1 MGKTRGVHETTPELR
16 NRMVGMYEA
25 GLGLREIAAAVNCS
39 QRTVKR
45 WLNRFDKEGTVE
57 TRERCGR
64 KRATTSEQ
72 DEAIIRLAT
81 QTPITAAKTVLP
93 ALGLNCSVDT
103 IRERLHKA
111 GIHNWSPSRKY
122 MQRIPLGDTDGA
134 AIQQPVWRPTGTQLG
149 KKKSSKDTSKNDKN
163 TSTTKKKNPSWK
175 IRAKDVYVGDGA
187 PLENAKQSNEQ
198 QEFIFSQQNAPQSQT
213 TDMQAPSQPLP
224 SNQTEFGN
232 ALSLVQQAQPVYQ
245 YPGLNISQNWPLD
258 LVQGSHHYP
267 QGQPNPI
274 SHEQPLS
281 QQLQEL
287 RTRQEQ
293 QQHQAQQVQQ
303 TIPDQTHSLDQE
315 QRQLKVEHQI
325 QHQQHQEHLQL
336 ASPQTNTNINSDTFN
351 SCSSQDSNQSSS
363 REPKNESTA
372 KPVKLERFLPIRLQE
387 DHPHQFLELPV
398 QSEPP
403 HYLRTAV
410 DDDSGCKTQVPAVLQ
425 PARLHC
431 TSKEDTERSMS
442 QRRKKKG
449 GKAKGTLETS
459 VEIRNRMIG
468 MSEAGLSTLSIALAI
483 DRSVRKNMWLE
494 RWHKEGNVQT
504 KERKGRRRITTKEQ
518 DEAIIAM
525 ATQQPLTAA
534 KYVAPA
540 LGLKCSVDT
549 IRERLHKAGIHSW
562 KLGKKQGEGNAVH
575 TVHLWQPSGNRPN
588 KPKMLGEKK
597 KKSNS
602 NKKRDQATKNTSK
615 RLSSKKRR
623 TESTTLKIV
632 PPSANIIPEQSTVL
646 PFHNPATMANYVSGP
661 NIMQPVHNIT
671 TALPTLV
678 QPQPPPPGPPPGPQS
693 MQPMGP
699 MMQQRPD
706 CRLAPTIVPPVSG
719 QENTGVAYP
728 SCMVGNN
735 SHTGHNMEQPDP
747 LNYEPYIWSF

>member
-64 KRATTSEQ
+64 KRATTVEQ

-81 QTPITAAKTVLP
+81 QTPITAAKAVLP
-93 ALGLNCSVDT
+93 ALGLTCSVDT
-103 IRERLHKA
+103 VRERLHKA

-122 MQRIPLGDTDGA
+122 MQRIPLGEGDGVV
-134 AIQQPVWRPTGTQLG
+134 IQQAVWRPTGTQLG
-149 KKKSSKDTSKNDKN
+149 KKKSPKEPNRNEKNPTVKKKN
-163 TSTTKKKNPSWK
+163 TSQKAK
-175 IRAKDVYVGDGA
+175 AKDVYIGDGA
-187 PLENAKQSNEQ
+187 PAAESLKQPNE
-198 QEFIFSQQNAPQSQT
+198 PQGFVFTEQSTPQT
-213 TDMQAPSQPLP
+213 QPNEMQPPSHPLP
-224 SNQTEFGN
+224 PSQTEFGN
-232 ALSLVQQAQPVYQ
+232 ALSLVQQPQPIYQ
-245 YPGLNISQNWPLD
+245 HPGLNISQSWPLD
-258 LVQGSHHYP
+258 LVQGNHYP

-274 SHEQPLS
+274 PHDHQPP

-287 RTRQEQ
+287 HTQQEQ
-293 QQHQAQQVQQ
+293 QQHHVQQVQQ
-303 TIPDQTHSLDQE
+303 AQAQQAQQRLQEQAHQQNGQPHHHNLDQ
-315 QRQLKVEHQI
+315 QQPQLQVDHHLQ
-325 QHQQHQEHLQL
+325 QQQQHLQSQIP
-336 ASPQTNTNINSDTFN
+336 SPQISTHLNSDSSN
-351 SCSSQDSNQSSS
+351 SCSSFDNGQTTGAETTKKKGALKHSNDKSEQDQ
-363 REPKNESTA
+363 
-372 KPVKLERFLPIRLQE
+372 
-387 DHPHQFLELPV
+387 
-398 QSEPP
+398 
-403 HYLRTAV
+403 
-410 DDDSGCKTQVPAVLQ
+410 
-425 PARLHC
+425 
-431 TSKEDTERSMS
+431 M
-442 QRRKKKG
+442 KKKG

-483 DRSVRKNMWLE
+483 DRSERTVKRWLE

-518 DEAIIAM
+518 DEAIVAM
-525 ATQQPLTAA
+525 ATQHPLTAA

-588 KPKMLGEKK
+588 KPKTPGEKK
-597 KKSNS
+597 KKSGS
-602 NKKRDQATKNTSK
+602 NKKRDSGISK
-615 RLSSKKRR
+615 TPKRTQKKKKA
-623 TESTTLKIV
+623 EVAPLKFV
-632 PPSANIIPEQSTVL
+632 PPPANMLPEQPTL
-646 PFHNPATMANYVSGP
+646 TFHNPGAMANYIPGP
-661 NIMQPVHNIT
+661 NIMQPVHSIP
-671 TALPTLV
+671 APPPTLA
-678 QPQPPPPGPPPGPQS
+678 QPPPPQGPPPPPPPPQP

-699 MMQQRPD
+699 IMQQRPD
-706 CRLAPTIVPPVSG
+706 CRLAPPIGPPVSAQG
-719 QENTGVAYP
+719 NTGVVYP
-728 SCMVGNN
+728 SCMVGSN
-735 SHTGHNMEQPDP
+735 SHAGHMEQPDP

>member
-72 DEAIIRLAT
+72 DEAIVKLAT
-81 QTPITAAKTVLP
+81 QTPITAAKAVLP
-93 ALGLNCSVDT
+93 ALGLTCSVDT

-122 MQRIPLGDTDGA
+122 MQRIPLGDTGGT

-149 KKKSSKDTSKNDKN
+149 KKKSSKDSSRNDKSG
-163 TSTTKKKNPSWK
+163 TVKKKSSSRK
-175 IRAKDVYVGDGA
+175 IRDKDVYIGDVT
-187 PLENAKQSNEQ
+187 LIENAKEPTEPQ
-198 QEFIFSQQNAPQSQT
+198 QFVFAQENASQPQAN
-213 TDMQAPSQPLP
+213 DMQAPSHPLP
-224 SNQTEFGN
+224 PSQTEFGN
-232 ALSLVQQAQPVYQ
+232 PLSLVQQPQPVYQ
-245 YPGLNISQNWPLD
+245 HSGLNISQSWPLD
-258 LVQGSHHYP
+258 LVQGTHHYP
-267 QGQPNPI
+267 QSQPDAIP
-274 SHEQPLS
+274 HEQSLP

-293 QQHQAQQVQQ
+293 QHHMQQVQQ
-303 TIPDQTHSLDQE
+303 TISDESHNLDH
-315 QRQLKVEHQI
+315 RQLDVVRRVQ
-325 QHQQHQEHLQL
+325 QQQQQQHQDHLHTQL
-336 ASPQTNTNINSDTFN
+336 VHSQSNPNLNSDSSNT
-351 SCSSQDSNQSSS
+351 CGSQDSDQSSGGEPNHSQKKHSS
-363 REPKNESTA
+363 RNGNEKSD
-372 KPVKLERFLPIRLQE
+372 LQ
-387 DHPHQFLELPV
+387 
-398 QSEPP
+398 
-403 HYLRTAV
+403 
-410 DDDSGCKTQVPAVLQ
+410 K
-425 PARLHC
+425 
-431 TSKEDTERSMS
+431 K
-442 QRRKKKG
+442 KKKG

-483 DRSVRKNMWLE
+483 DRSERTVKRWLE

-518 DEAIIAM
+518 DEAIVAM

-534 KYVAPA
+534 KHVAPA

-588 KPKMLGEKK
+588 KPKIPGERK
-597 KKSNS
+597 KKSTG
-602 NKKRDQATKNTSK
+602 NKKRDQTSSNTQKRISTKKKKIDCATTKMIAPPAN
-615 RLSSKKRR
+615 
-623 TESTTLKIV
+623 IV
-632 PPSANIIPEQSTVL
+632 PEQPL
-646 PFHNPATMANYVSGP
+646 PFHNPTTMANYVSGP
-661 NIMQPVHNIT
+661 NILQPVHNIP
-671 TALPTLV
+671 APGPALV
-678 QPQPPPPGPPPGPQS
+678 QSQPPPPPGGPHPSAPQTI
-693 MQPMGP
+693 QPMGP

-706 CRLAPTIVPPVSG
+706 CRLAPSIVPPVSG
-719 QENTGVAYP
+719 QGNAGVAYA
-728 SCMVGNN
+728 SCMVGSNN
-735 SHTGHNMEQPDP
+735 HAGHGMEQPDP

>member
-25 GLGLREIAAAVNCS
+25 GLALREIAIAVNCS
-39 QRTVKR
+39 PRTVKR

-64 KRATTSEQ
+64 KRATTVEQ
-72 DEAIIRLAT
+72 DEAIVRLAT
-81 QTPITAAKTVLP
+81 QTPITAAKAVLP
-93 ALGLNCSVDT
+93 ALGLTCSVDT

-122 MQRIPLGDTDGA
+122 MQRIPLGDTDGV

-149 KKKSSKDTSKNDKN
+149 KKKSSKDPNKNEKN
-163 TSTTKKKNPSWK
+163 VNIVKKKSPLKK
-175 IRAKDVYVGDGA
+175 IKAKDVYVGDGA
-187 PLENAKQSNEQ
+187 PVENIKSSNEQ
-198 QEFIFSQQNAPQSQT
+198 QEFIYPQQNASQSQVNEIQT
-213 TDMQAPSQPLP
+213 PPKLFALQP
-224 SNQTEFGN
+224 EFGN
-232 ALSLVQQAQPVYQ
+232 TLNLAQQTQSIYQ
-245 YPGLNISQNWPLD
+245 HPALNISQNWPLD

-267 QGQPNPI
+267 QGQPNSI
-274 SHEQPLS
+274 SHEQVASS

-287 RTRQEQ
+287 HSQEQ
-293 QQHQAQQVQQ
+293 RQHHIQQVQQ
-303 TIPDQTHSLDQE
+303 TITDQTHNLDQ
-315 QRQLKVEHQI
+315 QQGQLQAEVQ
-325 QHQQHQEHLQL
+325 QQHHDHLHPQL
-336 ASPQTNTNINSDTFN
+336 ASPQTK
-351 SCSSQDSNQSSS
+351 SNQNKDSS
-363 REPKNESTA
+363 NEGSA
-372 KPVKLERFLPIRLQE
+372 KSE
-387 DHPHQFLELPV
+387 V
-398 QSEPP
+398 QS
-403 HYLRTAV
+403 
-410 DDDSGCKTQVPAVLQ
+410 K
-425 PARLHC
+425 
-431 TSKEDTERSMS
+431 
-442 QRRKKKG
+442 KKKG

-483 DRSVRKNMWLE
+483 DRSERTVKRWLE

-518 DEAIIAM
+518 DEAIVAM

-588 KPKMLGEKK
+588 KPKLSGERK
-597 KKSNS
+597 KKSCN
-602 NKKRDQATKNTSK
+602 NKKRDQVSSNSQKLLFVTKIKAETALVKMVSPPINMIS
-615 RLSSKKRR
+615 
-623 TESTTLKIV
+623 EQTT
-632 PPSANIIPEQSTVL
+632 AL
-646 PFHNPATMANYVSGP
+646 PFHNSGTMANYVSGS
-661 NIMQPVHNIT
+661 NMIQPIHNIP
-671 TALPTLV
+671 A
-678 QPQPPPPGPPPGPQS
+678 PPPTIVQSQSHPPTGPPPIPQS
-693 MQPMGP
+693 IQSMNS

-706 CRLAPTIVPPVSG
+706 CRLAQTIVASVSG
-719 QENTGVAYP
+719 QGSAGVVYP
-728 SCMVGNN
+728 SCMVGSN
-735 SHTGHNMEQPDP
+735 SHTGHMEQPDL

>member
-39 QRTVKR
+39 PRTVKR

-64 KRATTSEQ
+64 KRATTVEQ
-72 DEAIIRLAT
+72 DEAIVKLAT
-81 QTPITAAKTVLP
+81 QTPITAAKAVLP
-93 ALGLNCSVDT
+93 ALGLTCSVDT

-122 MQRIPLGDTDGA
+122 MQRIPLGDTGGT

-149 KKKSSKDTSKNDKN
+149 KKKSSIDCSKNDSSKN
-163 TSTTKKKNPSWK
+163 CTVKKKSSPRK
-175 IRAKDVYVGDGA
+175 IRGKDVYVEDVTL
-187 PLENAKQSNEQ
+187 LENIKDSNEQ
-198 QEFIFSQQNAPQSQT
+198 QQFVFPQENAPQP
-213 TDMQAPSQPLP
+213 QANDIKASYQPLP
-224 SNQTEFGN
+224 HSQTEYGN
-232 ALSLVQQAQPVYQ
+232 PLSLVQQPQPVYQ
-245 YPGLNISQNWPLD
+245 HPGLNISQSWPLD
-258 LVQGSHHYP
+258 LVQGTHHY
-267 QGQPNPI
+267 QGEPDAIP
-274 SHEQPLS
+274 HESLP

-293 QQHQAQQVQQ
+293 QHHMQQVQH
-303 TIPDQTHSLDQE
+303 TIPDETHNLDHQQ
-315 QRQLKVEHQI
+315 QRQLDVVRRVQQQQEHQD
-325 QHQQHQEHLQL
+325 HLHTQL
-336 ASPQTNTNINSDTFN
+336 VHTQANPNLNSDN
-351 SCSSQDSNQSSS
+351 SNTCGSQDSDQSSS
-363 REPKNESTA
+363 GELSQKKHSLRHGNVKNESHE
-372 KPVKLERFLPIRLQE
+372 K
-387 DHPHQFLELPV
+387 
-398 QSEPP
+398 
-403 HYLRTAV
+403 
-410 DDDSGCKTQVPAVLQ
+410 
-425 PARLHC
+425 
-431 TSKEDTERSMS
+431 
-442 QRRKKKG
+442 KKKG

-483 DRSVRKNMWLE
+483 DRSERTVKRWLE

-518 DEAIIAM
+518 DEAIVAM

-534 KYVAPA
+534 KHVAPA

-588 KPKMLGEKK
+588 KPKIPGERK
-597 KKSNS
+597 KKSS
-602 NKKRDQATKNTSK
+602 NKKRDQTLCNTQK
-615 RLSSKKRR
+615 RIPTKKRKIDCA
-623 TESTTLKIV
+623 TTKMV
-632 PPSANIIPEQSTVL
+632 APPSSMVPEQPLT
-646 PFHNPATMANYVSGP
+646 FHNPTTMANYVSGP
-661 NIMQPVHNIT
+661 NILQPVHNIPA
-671 TALPTLV
+671 TAPTLV
-678 QPQPPPPGPPPGPQS
+678 QSQPPPPPGPPPAPQTI
-693 MQPMGP
+693 QPMGP

-706 CRLAPTIVPPVSG
+706 CRLAPSIVPPVSG
-719 QENTGVAYP
+719 QGNTGVAYA
-728 SCMVGNN
+728 SCMVGNDN
-735 SHTGHNMEQPDP
+735 HTGHGMEQPDP